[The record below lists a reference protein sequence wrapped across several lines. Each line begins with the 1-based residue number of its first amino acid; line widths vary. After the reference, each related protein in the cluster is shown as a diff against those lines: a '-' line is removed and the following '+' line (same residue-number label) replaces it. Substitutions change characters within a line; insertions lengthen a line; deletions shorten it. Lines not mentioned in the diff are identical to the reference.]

1 MNIRSIAIA
10 TVAVLAAS
18 AAFARAPE
26 PASAQLQGTPRVQ
39 VLIEE
44 LAAGMREVLRAV
56 TPEVSLPAVEIKLP
70 KLDAAG

>member
-39 VLIEE
+39 VL
-44 LAAGMREVLRAV
+44 
-56 TPEVSLPAVEIKLP
+56 T
-70 KLDAAG
+70 